1 MAAVL
6 IRSDFGAPPPQ
17 MKSVTI
23 SNFSPSIYHEM
34 MGLDAIIFMFWMLS
48 LTYLNGIIASQF
60 LGISA
65 EFPSFN
71 SRNIASLAILVFSI
85 IKIFF
90 FSL

>member
-1 MAAVL
+1 
-6 IRSDFGAPPPQ
+6 
-17 MKSVTI
+17 
-23 SNFSPSIYHEM
+23 
-34 MGLDAIIFMFWMLS
+34 MLS

-90 FSL
+90 FFPLALSQS